1 MSKTHKIK
9 ETRLWT
15 CEYEIEINGFL
26 SDWDIEEAIA
36 MAWQTTEVK
45 RWFVFKTEDNREGRV
60 RKLSREIYDDN
71 KHIERLNET
80 QEELIGRVKKYNE
93 ELEEEWSDEETGIVL
108 VDLSENA

>member
-1 MSKTHKIK
+1 MSKKQKIK

-80 QEELIGRVKKYNE
+80 EKECNKRMIWQERRDLFNWAKEKSKEYE
-93 ELEEEWSDEETGIVL
+93 ENS
-108 VDLSENA
+108 

>member
-1 MSKTHKIK
+1 MKKKHKIK

-15 CEYEIEINGFL
+15 CEYEIEIDGFL
-26 SDWDIEEAIA
+26 SDEDINEAIM

-45 RWFVFKTEDNREGRV
+45 RWYTFTPPSTINERIENNKEGTWSYRTGRV

-80 QEELIGRVKKYNE
+80 EKEFDIRMNKLR
-93 ELEEEWSDEETGIVL
+93 
-108 VDLSENA
+108 ENA

>member
-26 SDWDIEEAIA
+26 SDKDIDEAIS

-45 RWFVFKTEDNREGRV
+45 RWFVFRTEDNREGKI
-60 RKLSREIYDDN
+60 RKMSREVYDKD
-71 KHIERLNET
+71 KSIRRLNET
-80 QEELIGRVKKYNE
+80 EKEFDKRMKWQQKNDVFRWAKRMAKKYE
-93 ELEEEWSDEETGIVL
+93 ENS
-108 VDLSENA
+108 

>member
-1 MSKTHKIK
+1 MSKKQKIK

-36 MAWQTTEVK
+36 MAWKTTEVK
-45 RWFVFKTEDNREGRV
+45 RWFVFRTEDNREGRV

-80 QEELIGRVKKYNE
+80 EKEFNKRMEWQERKDLFKWAKKMSKEYE
-93 ELEEEWSDEETGIVL
+93 ENS
-108 VDLSENA
+108 